1 MLHYNEGKHVT
12 IFEGSFKS
20 RVIRDFYFEG
30 KTRGLPVENTDKLQ
44 DILDYIDSIDVLPPS
59 PMLFRAH
66 EHKGRGKGTWSFDIT
81 GNMRVLCEFDADIDP
96 INIRIDDP
104 H

>member
-1 MLHYNEGKHVT
+1 MA

-20 RVIRDFYFEG
+20 KALRDFYFKG
-30 KTRGLPVENTDKLQ
+30 TTKGLPVQNTEKLQ
-44 DILDYIDSIDVLPPS
+44 DILDYIDAIDSLPPS

-66 EHKGRGKGTWSFDIT
+66 EHKGQGEGTWSFDIT
-81 GNMRVLCEFDADIDP
+81 GNMRVLCEFDEDIDP
-96 INIRIDDP
+96 INIRIEDP

>member
-1 MLHYNEGKHVT
+1 MP

-20 RVIRDFYFEG
+20 KILKDFYYKG
-30 KTRGLPVENTDKLQ
+30 TIRKLPVVNTDKLM
-44 DILDYIDSIDVLPPS
+44 DILDYIDTIEKLPPS

-66 EHKGRGKGTWSFDIT
+66 KYKGKGTWSFDIT
-81 GNMRVLCEFDADIDP
+81 GNMRVLCEFDNDIDP
-96 INIRIDDP
+96 INIRIEDP